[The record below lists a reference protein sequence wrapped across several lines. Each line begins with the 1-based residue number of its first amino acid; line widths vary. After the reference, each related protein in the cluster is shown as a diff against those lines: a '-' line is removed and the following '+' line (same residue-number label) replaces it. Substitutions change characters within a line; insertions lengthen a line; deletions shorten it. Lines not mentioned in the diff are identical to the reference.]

1 MNGGLFFMKN
11 ILKKTLLC
19 ALCIANMSIYVACG
33 ASNDTSDGMSVD
45 YASYEKSD
53 GEYDDIADEEGEAIE
68 NEYSNGALGDSLYDS
83 DDVFILTAGEW
94 NDNQNWGFFT
104 NLLSTGLVQFPKYTL
119 AATNRVKVTVKDS
132 SNNAVVN
139 ANVKALDTNGN
150 TLWSSVSDKDG
161 VAYLFLEDRDCTS
174 IDRVEVSYNG
184 EVQQYSLT
192 LPPKQDSSN
201 VGQSGLNTIDTQV
214 DYVFDTP
221 TERYANT
228 QVMFILDTTGSMGDE
243 MFYLQREFSG
253 IAKTIGT
260 DNVQYSVNFYRDKG
274 DEYVTKCNDFTN
286 DIQTVQ
292 QQLNSEDADGGGDEP
307 EAVAEILK
315 QTITTNGQWDSKA
328 VKVAFLIFDAPPHE
342 ETKEVLDEA
351 IKVASANGIKIVPV
365 VSSNTNRETE
375 VFARS
380 LSIYTNGTYI
390 FLTDDSG
397 VGGEH
402 LEPIIGDYTVEK
414 LKDIIIRVVKQYQQ

>member
-1 MNGGLFFMKN
+1 MKN

-19 ALCIANMSIYVACG
+19 ALCIANLSVYVACG
-33 ASNDTSDGMSVD
+33 ASDETLNSASGD
-45 YASYEKSD
+45 YASHEKSD
-53 GEYDDIADEEGEAIE
+53 IGYYDDVAVDDAVAEDGESIE
-68 NEYSNGALGDSLYDS
+68 DVNSNGVLGDSSLTN
-83 DDVFILTAGEW
+83 DDDAFGILTAGEW

-104 NLLSTGLVQFPKYTL
+104 NLLSTGLVQFPDYTL
-119 AATNRVKVTVKDS
+119 VSINRVKVVVKDS
-132 SNNAVVN
+132 SNDVVVN

-161 VAYLFLEDRDCTS
+161 IAYLFLEDKDCTS
-174 IDRVEVSYNG
+174 IDKVEISYNG

-192 LPPKQDSSN
+192 LSSEQDSSN
-201 VGQSGLNTIDTQV
+201 VGQSGLNLIDTQV
-214 DYVFDTP
+214 EYVFDTP
-221 TERYANT
+221 TERYSNT

-292 QQLNSEDADGGGDEP
+292 QLLNNENAEGGGDEP

-315 QTITTNGQWDSKA
+315 QTITDGQWDSHA

-342 ETKEVLDEA
+342 GTKAVLDEA
-351 IKVASANGIKIVPV
+351 IKVASTNGIKIVPV

-402 LEPIIGDYTVEK
+402 LEPIIGDYKVEK